1 MSAVPTS
8 TSTSTPDG
16 IGRNPQADFETLQ
29 GGPWDGSDYGYIP
42 PVDLQIDPDLAFHTE
57 ADLDL
62 DPVTYQVI
70 RSRFWNLNLDHAD
83 TIKRVAG
90 SSLIVYVDDF
100 NTSLLTESG
109 DSVVCG
115 PSVQYFT
122 GHGDLVVKWTLENRS
137 SSPGIEDGDVFM
149 QNDPYIGTAH
159 QMDTAIYAPVF
170 WEGKLFCWVFSNCH
184 VGDIGGSVAGSFC
197 PEAPDIFSESTPV
210 PPIKLARKD
219 ELLADVA
226 EMFTRK
232 SRTPDMV
239 ALQLR
244 SQIAGLRLT
253 KSRLSE
259 LLEEYGPA
267 IVKGT
272 MRRMIRDCSQAVGER
287 LLQIPDGEWEENC
300 YIGSAGPDD
309 RDVHRLST
317 SVRKVGDRMIF
328 SNAGSDP
335 QFFAANATFAAWRS
349 ALVSAGSMI
358 LGFDQMY
365 CPAGA
370 VDHMVF
376 DPTPGTLT
384 VATYPAAVTPL
395 TSNILNV
402 YLASQVLGKMAMSGP
417 PELRRTATATGGV
430 CLPGWWV
437 CAGND
442 RHGNFVA
449 DLTGDSLNGSIGGFP
464 FRDGVDTG
472 GAWWWP
478 RSTSGNA
485 EEYEGSLPIIYLYRR
500 EQEDSGGPGR
510 FRGGNGSQLAITVH
524 KTDVLDVAI
533 ISTDPAVNP
542 TMGLGGG
549 YPAHAA
555 NHLLLSDADI
565 SDRLADKGVGSD
577 RPSLEARYGT
587 PERVSPKSYFQ
598 MTPSD
603 AFMVDYPGGGGFGDP
618 LARDPEMVR
627 DDVAVFA
634 LTPTTAAL
642 RYGVVLAESGK
653 VDDLATDDLR
663 AKMLQARLDNA
674 HAPSVTG
681 SKVVATDG
689 SHPCREIGDGLIAV
703 LDDGHAVWACR
714 RCGTSLGSVDENFK
728 DASARLDTDPHEL
741 DANMYPNV
749 ADFCDVPMVLRQ
761 YLCPSCGLMLSVQLS
776 RPDDP
781 PTWEVR
787 LDPESTLA
795 FLMTPGE
802 ASK

>member
-1 MSAVPTS
+1 MSAPTVP

-16 IGRNPQADFETLQ
+16 IGRNPQMDPATLQ
-29 GGPWDGSDYGYIP
+29 GGPWDGREFGYIP
-42 PVDLQIDPDLAFHTE
+42 PVDLAVDPRLEFHTE
-57 ADLDL
+57 ADLDF
-62 DPVTYQVI
+62 DPITYQVI
-70 RSRFWNLNLDHAD
+70 RSRFWNINLDHAD

-100 NTSLLTESG
+100 NTSLLTETG

-137 SSPGIEDGDVFM
+137 SNPGIEDGDVFL

-159 QMDTAIYAPVF
+159 QMDTCIYAPVF
-170 WEGKLFCWVFSNCH
+170 WQGKLFCWIFSNCH
-184 VGDIGGSVAGSFC
+184 MGDLGGTVAGGFC
-197 PEAPDIFSESTPV
+197 PEAPDIFHESTPI
-210 PPIKLARKD
+210 PPIKLARND

-239 ALQLR
+239 ALQIR

-253 KSRLSE
+253 KSRIGE

-267 IVKGT
+267 VVKGT
-272 MRRMIRDCSQAVGER
+272 MRRMIRDCSKAVGER

-317 SVRKVGDRMIF
+317 QVRKVGDRMIF

-349 ALVSAGSMI
+349 ALVSGASMI

-370 VDHMVF
+370 VDHMEF

-395 TSNILNV
+395 TANILNV
-402 YLASQVLGKMAMSGP
+402 YLASQVLGKMAMTGP

-449 DLTGDSLNGSIGGFP
+449 DLTGDSLNGSLGAFP
-464 FRDGVDTG
+464 LRDGVDTG

-478 RSTSGNA
+478 RSTAGNA
-485 EEYEGSLPIIYLYRR
+485 EEYEASLPILYLYRR
-500 EQEDSGGPGR
+500 EQEDSAGPGR
-510 FRGGNGSQLAITVH
+510 FRGGNGAQIAISVH

-555 NHLLLSDADI
+555 NHLVLSDADI
-565 SDRLADKGVGSD
+565 SGRMADIGIGRD
-577 RPSLEARYGT
+577 RPSLEARYGE

-598 MTPSD
+598 MTPGD
-603 AFMVDYPGGGGFGDP
+603 AFLVDYPGGGGFGDP
-618 LARDPEMVR
+618 LTRDPDAVR
-627 DDVAVFA
+627 DDVSLSA
-634 LTPTTAAL
+634 LTSGAAAL
-642 RYGVVLAESGK
+642 RYGVLLAESGK

-663 AKMLQARLDNA
+663 ANMVRGRLDA
-674 HAPSVTG
+674 AVPPAVVTSITLETNG
-681 SKVVATDG
+681 T
-689 SHPCREIGDGLIAV
+689 HPCREVGDGLMAV
-703 LDDGHAVWACR
+703 LHDGRAVWACQ
-714 RCGTSLGSVDENFK
+714 RCGTSLGAVDENFK
-728 DASARLDTDPHEL
+728 DACARLDVDPHEL
-741 DANMYPNV
+741 DPQMYPAV
-749 ADFCDVPMVLRQ
+749 SDFCDVEMVLRQ
-761 YLCPSCGLMLSVQLS
+761 YLCPSCGLSMSVQLS

-781 PTWEVR
+781 ATWEVR
-787 LDPESTLA
+787 LDAEAALDYLNVA
-795 FLMTPGE
+795 GE
-802 ASK
+802 PS